1 MRGFLLPVAML
12 CALVGTAHA
21 EFNYTYAGLSY
32 GTVDFDDLNVD
43 GDGLG
48 AELSLAVGEA
58 FYLIGRLEASDL
70 DSSVDLTQWGAGIGY
85 HAALSPVMDVLAQ
98 VTYESIELDT
108 PLGDADDTGFGVGV
122 GIRVAVTGLIELLGG
137 VSHVDFDDAGDNTSL
152 NAGVL
157 FNVTE
162 TISFGVNAS
171 FDDDVNVYRLAGRFY
186 F

>member
-12 CALVGTAHA
+12 CALVSTAHA

-48 AELSLAVGEA
+48 AELSLAVGED
-58 FYLIGRLEASDL
+58 FYLIGRLEAADL
-70 DSSVDLTQWGAGIGY
+70 DSSVDLTQWGAGVGY
-85 HAALSPVMDVLAQ
+85 HTALSPVMDVLAQ

-137 VSHVDFDDAGDNTSL
+137 VSA
-152 NAGVL
+152 A
-157 FNVTE
+157 
-162 TISFGVNAS
+162 
-171 FDDDVNVYRLAGRFY
+171 
-186 F
+186 